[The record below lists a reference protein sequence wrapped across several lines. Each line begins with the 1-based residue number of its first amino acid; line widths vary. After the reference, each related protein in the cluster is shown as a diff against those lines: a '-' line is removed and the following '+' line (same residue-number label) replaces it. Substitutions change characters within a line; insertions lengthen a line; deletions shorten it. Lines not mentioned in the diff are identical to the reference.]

1 MKANE
6 LKPGTKVSITL
17 FQDKV
22 RGDKDAKKLETKI
35 EEVTDEGVI
44 VLQMPTFGGKLVS
57 LPSDVR
63 YEMIFSTDRGFQMSI
78 GQVVRRYKKEGF
90 YLMDMVLTSPLER
103 FQRREYF
110 RIECAL
116 PALCMFLTSYE
127 EEMENLTEIEN
138 YLEEHG
144 TEDFPAGF
152 GSITNISGG
161 GAHFISSLAL
171 KTGDYIL
178 LKVNFQESEE
188 DDEDIAELICK
199 ILDASYDKEME
210 RYSYRLKFMFT
221 NPKFRERII
230 HFVFEEERRI
240 RRKVQG

>member
-1 MKANE
+1 MKVNE
-6 LKPGTKVSITL
+6 LKPGTRVSIAL
-17 FQDKV
+17 FQEKAMGENDS
-22 RGDKDAKKLETKI
+22 KKLETKI
-35 EEVTDEGVI
+35 EDVTDEGVI
-44 VLQMPTFGGKLVS
+44 VMQMPTVGGKLVS
-57 LPSDVR
+57 LPSEVR
-63 YEMIFSTDRGFQMSI
+63 YELIFSTDRGFQMAM

-110 RIECAL
+110 RIECSL

-127 EEMENLTEIEN
+127 EEMENITEIESF
-138 YLEEHG
+138 LERHS
-144 TEDFPAGF
+144 TEELAAGF

-161 GAHFISSLAL
+161 GALFVSSLAFDI
-171 KTGDYIL
+171 GDYIL
-178 LKVNFQESEE
+178 LRVNFQESEE
-188 DDEDIAELICK
+188 DDEDIAELTCK
-199 ILDASYDKEME
+199 VLDAKYNKETE
-210 RYSYRLKFMFT
+210 RYSYRLKFMFP